1 MADGVLPGSSIPP
14 APPSG
19 SSPFRGAFIIREAH
33 RRWPI
38 ALRVGLCALTTIF
51 IGWAAGDI
59 QAGLLAA
66 IGVFTASYGSRRPYL
81 NRAIHLAV
89 IAVCIAVAVALGVWA
104 SSVVW
109 VAVLTVSAIAVV
121 ATFVCNALSVEPPG
135 AYLFVLVCASGAA
148 MAGADVSPVRVGVL
162 VFAGGAMAWVFHM
175 VGALFQPRGPEKAA
189 VTAAGMAVAEFVEA
203 IGTAAEEATQQR
215 AAQALL
221 ESWSMLV
228 ARQHAPAKSDTT
240 LLRLRALNREQHL
253 VFAEALNVSAG
264 NEAAAADLANRARQL
279 AVLAADPS
287 RIESA
292 GIEVPIDTTA
302 TPIGRPGPFALL
314 RAAAKPG
321 SRSVLVAGRVGVAA
335 LLAGAVAS
343 AFGIDHVY
351 WAISA
356 AVLMLHGDLDWLR
369 TVQKSFE
376 RLLGTWA
383 GLLISGVILAA
394 HPQGLWLA
402 VIAALLKFAVQM
414 TTVRNY
420 ALAVVFVTPV
430 AMMLAFAGQDIDVMH
445 VLLARGLDTLVGCAS
460 ALVVFAVTTRHMDS
474 RRLPDAIA
482 QTLAGVGTTVRFLA
496 RTELTTPAARAARRD
511 LHTSAMALLPTYSA
525 SVGGSPGQR
534 SAAERLWPAVVATE
548 RLAYRMLATCW
559 SVEQP
564 DHQDAMRSVVDP
576 AEAAELDAALAGLA
590 TAVVAESA
598 PPAIDAPP
606 NFIAAQMLSVRAS
619 LVWSKPG
626 P

>member
-1 MADGVLPGSSIPP
+1 MADSPLPGSPIPP

-19 SSPFRGAFIIREAH
+19 SSPFRSAFIIREAH

-38 ALRVGLCALTTIF
+38 ALRVALCALTTIF
-51 IGWAAGDI
+51 IGWAADDI

-66 IGVFTASYGSRRPYL
+66 IGVFAASYGSRRPYL

-104 SSVVW
+104 STVVW
-109 VAVLTVSAIAVV
+109 VAILTVSAIAVV

-148 MAGADVSPVRVGVL
+148 MAGADVSPVRVGIL
-162 VFAGGAMAWVFHM
+162 VFAGGALAWLFHM

-189 VTAAGMAVAEFVEA
+189 VAAAGMAVAEFVDA
-203 IGTAAEEATQQR
+203 IGTASEEATQQR

-221 ESWSMLV
+221 ESWSALV
-228 ARQHAPAKSDTT
+228 AHQRAPAKSDTT
-240 LLRLRALNREQHL
+240 LIRLRALNREQHL
-253 VFAEALNVSAG
+253 IFADALNASAG
-264 NEAAAADLANRARQL
+264 NEAAGADLANRARRL
-279 AVLAADPS
+279 AALAADPS
-287 RIESA
+287 QIESA
-292 GIEVPIDTTA
+292 GVEVPIDTSA
-302 TPIGRPGPFALL
+302 TPIGRPGPLPLL

-383 GLLISGVILAA
+383 GLVISGVILVA

-402 VIAALLKFAVQM
+402 LIAAILKFAVQM

-445 VLLARGLDTLVGCAS
+445 VLLARGLDTAVGCAS
-460 ALVVFAVTTRHMDS
+460 ALVVFAATTRRMDS

-482 QTLAGVGTTVRFLA
+482 RTLDDVGTAVQFLA
-496 RTELTTPAARAARRD
+496 RGDLITPAARAARRD
-511 LHTSAMALLPTYSA
+511 LHASAIALLPTYSA
-525 SVGGSPGQR
+525 TVGGSAGQR
-534 SAAERLWPAVVATE
+534 NAAEHLWPAVVATE
-548 RLAYRMLATCW
+548 RLAYRTLATCW
-559 SVEQP
+559 SAEQR
-564 DHQDAMRSVVDP
+564 DHQDPARSLVDP
-576 AEAAELDAALAGLA
+576 AQAAELDAVLAGLA
-590 TAVVAESA
+590 SAVVARSE
-598 PPAIDAPP
+598 PPVIGSPP
-606 NFIAAQMLSVRAS
+606 SFIAAQVLSVRAS